1 MPGLTV
7 TEKEHW
13 KGRIA
18 KRIDKRID
26 ALVAAEPNLF
36 DRIHRAARERALD
49 SLGLAE
55 WKAELDAVAREKE
68 NLERRERRLHCTTL
82 AHVRGVPV
90 EQLEDRYGY
99 NRHDEVD
106 RAIARRQA
114 AHEDELLADS
124 DLGRQIL
131 RFRQEKDNLLD
142 IVWLAVS
149 SANIRTLW
157 ERVGQLLGDE
167 STPLQREAL
176 AIPAVSDQ

>member
-26 ALVAAEPNLF
+26 ALVAAEPNFF
-36 DRIHRAARERALD
+36 DRVHRAARERALD

-55 WKAELDAVAREKE
+55 WQAELDAIAREKE
-68 NLERRERRLHCTTL
+68 NLERCERRLHCTML
-82 AHVRGVPV
+82 AHVRGVPF
-90 EQLEDRYGY
+90 EQIEERYYG
-99 NRHDEVD
+99 RHDEVD

-114 AHEDELLADS
+114 AHEDELLAES

-131 RFRQEKDNLLD
+131 RLRQEKENLLD
-142 IVWLAVS
+142 TVWLAAS
-149 SANIRTLW
+149 PANIKSLW
-157 ERVGQLLGDE
+157 EKVGQLLGDD

-176 AIPAVSDQ
+176 AIPAVSNE